1 MNILIKLTCLIG
13 LVIAPI
19 LGEGHAPSDIAA
31 KASCCAKTEMHAGMS
46 KCGDMSGMT
55 KEECIKMCKEKGCS
69 PKETAKCLAHFDTT
83 GKYQKT
89 DCFDTSKYEKKSVRV
104 ELRNDNGKTVG
115 TVTKTENG
123 KTTTEVYEGTE
134 EEVQAKIN
142 TAQ

>member
-1 MNILIKLTCLIG
+1 

-19 LGEGHAPSDIAA
+19 LGEGHSPSDIAG
-31 KASCCAKTEMHAGMS
+31 KASCCAKIEMHAGVS

-69 PKETAKCLAHFDTT
+69 PEETAKCLAHFDAS

-89 DCFDTSKYEKKSVRV
+89 DCFDTSKYEKKSVNV
-104 ELRNDNGKTVG
+104 EVKNINGKTTG

-123 KTTTEVYEGTE
+123 KTTTEVFEGTE
-134 EEVQAKIN
+134 EEVLAKVE
-142 TAQ
+142 AAK